1 MTATPHGRVVAVTLT
16 RELASGELVTLP
28 LTPDR
33 IPGGVFV
40 TTTTAILR
48 EKRAT
53 EQHQKR
59 CIYHRPTH
67 RS

>member
-1 MTATPHGRVVAVTLT
+1 MTSTPHGRVVAVTLT

-33 IPGGVFV
+33 IPGGVFL
-40 TTTTAILR
+40 TTSAILR

-59 CIYHRPTH
+59 CIYHRPPH
-67 RS
+67 RA

>member
-1 MTATPHGRVVAVTLT
+1 MTSTPHGRVVAVTLT

-40 TTTTAILR
+40 TTSAILR

-59 CIYHRPTH
+59 CLYHRPTQ

>member
-1 MTATPHGRVVAVTLT
+1 MTSTPHGRVVAVTLT
-16 RELASGELVTLP
+16 RELASGELITLP

-33 IPGGVFV
+33 IPNGVFV

-48 EKRAT
+48 EKQAT

-59 CIYHRPTH
+59 YIYHRPTH

>member
-33 IPGGVFV
+33 IPGGVFL
-40 TTTTAILR
+40 TTSAIMR
-48 EKRAT
+48 EKQAT

-59 CIYHRPTH
+59 CLYRRPTH

>member
-1 MTATPHGRVVAVTLT
+1 MTSTPHGRVVAVTLT
-16 RELASGELVTLP
+16 RELASGERVTLP

-40 TTTTAILR
+40 TTSAILR

-59 CIYHRPTH
+59 CLYHRPTQ